1 MPFYQYYCA
10 ACKESFKTYHG
21 SEERCG
27 ACPRCESQD
36 VTKALPQLT
45 LKHNLQDRS
54 TAGTR
59 VEKFIEESRQS
70 LAQQLEETRKEYKQ

>member
-10 ACKESFKTYHG
+10 ACKDSFKTYHG
-21 SEERCG
+21 VEERCS
-27 ACPRCESQD
+27 ACPRCESPE

-45 LKHNLQDRS
+45 LKPKTENTS

-59 VEKFIEESRQS
+59 VEKFIEESRQN
-70 LAQQLEETRKEYKQ
+70 LQEQLQEARKEL